1 MGVVVLLLLLM
12 SGDIEMNPGPVGEYT
27 SLTYYQVCWIL
38 KSTSHTVH
46 QIWSFLDF
54 SGNKL
59 ILDDLGQVMEEV
71 LDVSAQWYH
80 LGVQLKVRTGTLDN
94 IQAQFP
100 DPKRQLLEMLKV
112 WLTSSDNTSWKTL
125 TDALRS
131 RSVGA
136 SQLAGV
142 LETKYC
148 MVEETEPDI
157 GASTSETQPETNV
170 TSPPPPPM
178 SEQMIPQS
186 GVAGVQASE

>member
-1 MGVVVLLLLLM
+1 M
-12 SGDIEMNPGPVGEYT
+12 E
-27 SLTYYQVCWIL
+27 
-38 KSTSHTVH
+38 
-46 QIWSFLDF
+46 
-54 SGNKL
+54 
-59 ILDDLGQVMEEV
+59 DLSQVMEEV

-100 DPKRQLLEMLKV
+100 DPKRQLLEMLKT
-112 WLTSSDNTSWKTL
+112 WLTTSDNTSWKTL

-148 MVEETEPDI
+148 LVVGTEVDSGTFTSDGQSESNISP
-157 GASTSETQPETNV
+157 STV
-170 TSPPPPPM
+170 
-178 SEQMIPQS
+178 SEQVLPTPQS
-186 GVAGVQASE
+186 VVADTQEGG